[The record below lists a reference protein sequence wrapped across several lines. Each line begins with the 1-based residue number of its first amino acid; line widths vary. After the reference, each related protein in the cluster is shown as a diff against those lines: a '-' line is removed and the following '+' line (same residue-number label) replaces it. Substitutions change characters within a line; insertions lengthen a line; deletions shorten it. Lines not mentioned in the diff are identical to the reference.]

1 MSRYR
6 GYGNAGNAR
15 TYLSRRDEFTM
26 SETEKNEAFT
36 RRRKAAE
43 AAAAA
48 PKALVAS
55 TSLFAPMWPSPMSIM
70 RFEAH
75 GTPIPPPPEGY
86 AGPIP
91 EKYAAFIAKA
101 VPAVMMDTEEEEEQE
116 EAAESPSP

>member
-6 GYGNAGNAR
+6 GYAKAPGAR
-15 TYLSRRDEFTM
+15 TYLSSRDEFTM
-26 SETEKNEAFT
+26 SEDEKNEAYL

-48 PKALVAS
+48 PKEPRVAS
-55 TSLFAPMWPSPMSIM
+55 TSLYAQMWPSPMAIM

-91 EKYAAFIAKA
+91 EKYAAFANP
-101 VPAVMMDTEEEEEQE
+101 VPCAALEAEEEEEEE